1 MNEIFFLVEEDLE
14 SGYTAKALGESI
26 FTNGETLDELKINIK
41 EAIHCHFEEGN
52 LPKIIRLHFV
62 KEEFLT
68 V

>member
-26 FTNGETLDELKINIK
+26 FTNGETLDELKITIK